1 MEKAGISLW
10 RQLGEVLAEE
20 IETGVFS
27 ADERL
32 PSSEVLAA
40 RFSVNRHTVLKA
52 ISHLESEGMV
62 RIERGRGAYAVVNPI
77 ELRLGARNWFE
88 QNLLDSNRTPSR
100 TVIAI
105 QETRAEA
112 ATAGALQVKLGSPL
126 LLVTLLGEAD
136 GFPVNYNYNY
146 FPLKRTPGLRKAFE
160 AFGNDP
166 RTDFSFKVIFKAIGI
181 KDFRRK
187 TIRIQSRPPSRD
199 EAMRLKIP
207 MSNYVLLTQV
217 VQVDSK
223 DVPVAYAETC
233 YAAGR
238 VALRMDV

>member
-1 MEKAGISLW
+1 MEKTGISLW

-20 IETGVFS
+20 IESGVLS

-32 PSSEVLAA
+32 PSSEALAA

-52 ISHLESEGMV
+52 ISHLESEGLV

-88 QNLLDSNRTPSR
+88 QNLHESNRTPSR
-100 TVIAI
+100 TVISI
-105 QETRAEA
+105 QEIRARADVA
-112 ATAGALQVKLGSPL
+112 AALQIKQRAPVLF
-126 LLVTLLGEAD
+126 VTLLGEAD
-136 GFPVNYNYNY
+136 GFPINYNYNY
-146 FPLKRTPGLRKAFE
+146 FTLKRMPALKKVFE
-160 AFGNDP
+160 GFGSAP
-166 RTDFSFKVIFKAIGI
+166 RADFSFTALFKAVGI

-187 TIRIQSRPPSRD
+187 TIRIQSRPPSRE
-199 EAMRLKIP
+199 EAMHLKMP

-217 VQVDSK
+217 VQVDSS
-223 DVPVAYAETC
+223 DVPVVYAETC

-238 VALRMDV
+238 VTLRMDV